1 MAALYSLASA
11 IYSLVLQAILCA
23 MYIEKVGMAWG
34 STSRLTYTLSDHYNC
49 TQCLTYC
56 TSNIQHNYK
65 TSDSSVP

>member
-34 STSRLTYTLSDHYNC
+34 LTSRLTYTLSDHYN
-49 TQCLTYC
+49 YA
-56 TSNIQHNYK
+56 
-65 TSDSSVP
+65 